1 MSAFRNNNLAT
12 WAATRKRAAKA
23 QSDAASELKLA
34 QAHALAKRYEA
45 AHLAA
50 TGDTVEVRYTHGW
63 FRFKG
68 AMYRRSDLARMADV
82 LEARAAA
89 LINPDEE
96 SS

>member
-12 WAATRKRAAKA
+12 RVAERNRVAKA
-23 QSDAASELKLA
+23 QSEMRRQDAYAV
-34 QAHALAKRYEA
+34 AKRYEA

-50 TGDTVEVRYTHGW
+50 TGETIEIRYTNGW

-68 AMYRRSDLARMADV
+68 AMYRKSDLIRMAGV

-89 LINPDEE
+89 LMNPDEE
-96 SS
+96 SC